1 MGRPVSAGTIG
12 LAFCALVTAALL
24 LLKAFG
30 AISISWWV
38 VFLPLAIGAAV
49 MAVALAGVFTMF
61 VRLGDE

>member
-1 MGRPVSAGTIG
+1 MSAGTIG

-30 AISISWWV
+30 AISMSWWIA
-38 VFLPLAIGAAV
+38 FLPIAIGAAV
-49 MAVALAGVFTMF
+49 MAVAVAGAFTMF